1 MKKLLRKL
9 APVAAAA
16 LLLGTA
22 AGCGRTRV
30 TLETYPDTVVATF
43 GDTKIYLDEANYMAR
58 SNQYLMELSSAMY
71 GMDPATMWQSDLG
84 TGATYETYSK
94 QSVMAGVYQTYVL
107 KAEAQELGLTLDEDE
122 LKKVDEAAGQAMESM
137 DESVK
142 AATNITE
149 ERLKEFVTDNA
160 LAMKAYQEAIKDVDT
175 EVSDEEAA
183 QRVIRYI
190 LIRDGEDAEAAKT
203 QAEEIKARV
212 EGGENSGE
220 AMDAIGEES
229 ENYYSGTN
237 TYGEGDID
245 NELGNLGLSLATGET
260 GSVYQ
265 EGYGWYVV
273 YCVSDFDRD
282 ATDREKPEIVRK
294 RQSERFQT
302 VYAGWVKEAPS
313 FKVDEKVWSQITF
326 DKNLYVPETQAPSE
340 TSGEEE
346 TETDETTA
354 AAESGTEETTAA
366 AESGAEETTAAAESG
381 AEETTAAAESGAE
394 ETTAAE

>member
-30 TLETYPDTVVATF
+30 TLETYPDTVVATL

-58 SNQYLMELSSAMY
+58 SNQYMMEYSYTMY
-71 GMDPATMWQSDLG
+71 GMDPAGMWQADLG
-84 TGATYETYSK
+84 TGTTYEAYSK
-94 QSVMAGVYQTYVL
+94 QSVMAGIYQTYVL
-107 KAEAQELGLTLDEDE
+107 KAKAEELGLALSEDE
-122 LKKVDEAAGQAMESM
+122 LKKVDESVSQIMESM

-142 AATNITE
+142 EATNITE

-160 LAMKAYQEAIKDVDT
+160 LAMKAYEEAIKDVDT

-183 QRVIRYI
+183 QHIIRYV
-190 LIRDGEDAEAAKT
+190 LVKDGEDAGAAET

-212 EGGENSGE
+212 EGGENSEE
-220 AMDAIGEES
+220 AMKAIAEEN
-229 ENYYSGTN
+229 ENFSYMTN
-237 TYGEGDID
+237 TYGDGDID
-245 NELGNLGLSLATGET
+245 NEVGNLGLSLKTGET
-260 GSVYQ
+260 GSVHQ

-273 YCVSDFDRD
+273 YCVTDFDRD
-282 ATDREKPEIVRK
+282 ATDREKPDIVRK

-302 VYAGWVKEAPS
+302 VYAGWVEEAPS

-326 DKNLYVPETQAPSE
+326 DTNLYKLPETAAPSE
-340 TSGEEE
+340 TSGESETQTEE
-346 TETDETTA
+346 AGAADET
-354 AAESGTEETTAA
+354 
-366 AESGAEETTAAAESG
+366 
-381 AEETTAAAESGAE
+381 AAESGAE